1 MTDVFEVAKP
11 KPEAKPV
18 KQAAPTNALGAP
30 VEPKP
35 KATPKPRQPPKQDV
49 VAAADVVPTRRT
61 RKKRAARVDTADEH
75 MLFMRLYNELKE
87 LPKGARSRLLAA
99 LIKALT

>member
-11 KPEAKPV
+11 KTEAKPRDAGITNLAE
-18 KQAAPTNALGAP
+18 QAAA
-30 VEPKP
+30 KP
-35 KATPKPRQPPKQDV
+35 KRVRQPPKQDV
-49 VAAADVVPTRRT
+49 VAAADVVPTKRT
-61 RKKRAARVDTADEH
+61 RKKRTARVDTADEH

-99 LIKALT
+99 LTRQLT